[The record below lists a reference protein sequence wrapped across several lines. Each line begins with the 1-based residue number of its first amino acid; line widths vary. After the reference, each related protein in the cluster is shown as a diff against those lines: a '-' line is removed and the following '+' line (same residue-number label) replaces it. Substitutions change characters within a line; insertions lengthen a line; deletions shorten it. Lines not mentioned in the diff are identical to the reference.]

1 MSSEFD
7 EQYDQFRGL
16 IDSKTPEE
24 AVKMLA
30 MFGVKDALIQQI
42 RDRHETEAIEIRE
55 SENADSVV
63 LGNRWTWYTGPQP
76 ADKCW
81 PGLKKQLEAKHWP
94 DSSIDALD
102 RSSTQIVSLLNHPRE
117 KQFSTRG
124 LVVGH
129 VQSGKTTNF
138 TAVMAKAADR
148 NYKLFI
154 VLAGVHNSLRRQTQ
168 LRLVQDL
175 IAPNATKWMQLTI
188 PEKDFVA
195 PANAAA
201 YFAKNNKQHVLCVIK
216 KNAAVL
222 RRFRKWL
229 DSASDYLQDC
239 PAIIID
245 DEADQATV
253 ATKTINPLVRDI
265 IDRLPRSAYIGYTA
279 TPFANLLIDPSAK
292 DLYPEDFIVSLPK
305 PEGHFGT
312 EVLFGRELLDGEE
325 PDAADDGY
333 DMIRTIPVDEIDR
346 VRPRSAAERD
356 QFEPDITGELKDAIY
371 YFWLSTAARRL
382 RQEAEQHATM
392 LVHTSVNTAIHES
405 FKAPIEA
412 LQSTTLVKL
421 RAGDASTVEDL
432 RDLWDREAGKVD
444 AAEFGHSQIQFSQI
458 EEHLQQVLEDN
469 VVILDNASSK
479 VRLNY
484 EGPPVTAIAVG
495 GNTLS
500 RGLTLEGLSV
510 SYFVR
515 SVSAYD
521 TLLQMGRWFGYR
533 TGYEDL
539 PRVWMTSELRD
550 WFRHLATVESEIRRD
565 IGIYMVENETPR
577 SFAVRIRTHPSLRV
591 TAAAKMDSAVKAFAS
606 YGGRRI
612 QTRYFDLDRELLL
625 RNQDA
630 AKSLISAADSSGNRF
645 GNEYSGRKNGVPGR
659 QLLVWRDVPFE
670 EVLTFLSNYQF
681 HEKSQDCN
689 AALLSKYIDKRVAA
703 GSLLQWNV
711 AVVGKHGSADDEFT
725 LGEQLKIG
733 KVKRSS
739 ILKSAVPDIKT
750 LMSRRDA
757 AVDLHVSDL
766 TGELTEERIF
776 NLRQKSA
783 PDVGL
788 IVVYV
793 IDKVSAPTGRQTD
806 TRVPLDAP
814 EDVIGVGLVF
824 PAPKGKDSEVEWDYV
839 SADLSGI
846 DIEEDD
852 LSALEFEEL

>member
-1 MSSEFD
+1 MSVEID
-7 EQYDQFRGL
+7 EQYEQFRGL

-24 AVKMLA
+24 AVKMLEL
-30 MFGVKDALIQQI
+30 FNVDDALIQQI

-55 SENADSVV
+55 SGNADSVISN
-63 LGNRWTWYTGPQP
+63 NRWTWYTGPQP
-76 ADKCW
+76 TDACW
-81 PGLKKQLEAKHWP
+81 PSLRRQLEAKNWP
-94 DSSIDALD
+94 DTSIDALD
-102 RSSTQIVSLLNHPRE
+102 RSSTQVVSLLNHPKE

-154 VLAGVHNSLRRQTQ
+154 VFAGVHNSLRRQTQ

-175 IAPNATKWMQLTI
+175 IAPNATKWMQLTV

-201 YFAKNNKQHVLCVIK
+201 YFAKSNQQHVLCVVK

-229 DSASDYLQDC
+229 DSAAGYLQDC

-279 TPFANLLIDPSAK
+279 TPFANLLIDPAAE

-312 EVLFGRELLDGEE
+312 EVLFGRDLLDGED
-325 PDAADDGY
+325 PDAADDGF
-333 DMIRTIPVDEIDR
+333 DMIRTIPDGEISL
-346 VRPRSAAERD
+346 VRPATAADRD
-356 QFEPDITGELKDAIY
+356 QFEPAITGQLQDALY
-371 YFWLSTAARRL
+371 YFWMSTAARRL
-382 RQEAEQHATM
+382 RHAAQQHATM
-392 LVHTSVNTAIHES
+392 LIHTSVNTVIHDS

-412 LQSTTLVKL
+412 LQTRTLYSL
-421 RAGDASTVEDL
+421 DANDTDAVERLKRLWNSEMQRVPASDFGHTPVEFDDL
-432 RDLWDREAGKVD
+432 RETLSKVLRD
-444 AAEFGHSQIQFSQI
+444 CT
-458 EEHLQQVLEDN
+458 
-469 VVILDNASSK
+469 VILDNASSK

-484 EGPPVTAIAVG
+484 EGDPVTAVAVG

-565 IGIYMVENETPR
+565 IGIYMVEDETPR

-591 TAAAKMDSAVKAFAS
+591 TAAAKMDSAVRAFAA

-612 QTRYFDLDRELLL
+612 QTRYFDLDRQVLLDNQNAARLLIESSAENGNLESVESARQVVICRQVPVKHIL
-625 RNQDA
+625 RFL
-630 AKSLISAADSSGNRF
+630 S
-645 GNEYSGRKNGVPGR
+645 EYS
-659 QLLVWRDVPFE
+659 
-670 EVLTFLSNYQF
+670 F
-681 HEKSQDCN
+681 HQKSQDCN
-689 AALLSKYIDKRVAA
+689 ALLLGKYIRKRNGKSAL
-703 GSLLQWNV
+703 SHWTV
-711 AVVGKHGSADDEFT
+711 AVVGKPNPADEPFDF
-725 LGEQLKIG
+725 GNGIKVG
-733 KVKRSS
+733 KVTRSAVE
-739 ILKSAVPDIKT
+739 KSAITDIKT

-757 AVDLHVSDL
+757 AVDLDTSNVE
-766 TGELTEERIF
+766 GELTEEKIF
-776 NLRQKSA
+776 KLRQKTA

-788 IVVYV
+788 IVLYI
-793 IDKVSAPTGRQTD
+793 IDRNSTPTGRQLKS
-806 TRVPLDAP
+806 RVALNAP
-814 EDVIGVGLVF
+814 EDVVGVGVVF
-824 PAPKGKDSEVEWDYV
+824 PAPLDRDSEVEWDYV

-846 DIEEDD
+846 DIEESD
-852 LSALEFEEL
+852 LSALEFEEI